1 MKDYHLIDKEYVEMM
16 NMVSSSLTQD
26 LYEFIFYLQKLDIEI
41 AAMNEANKKHKKGGN
56 YKQKVNFFFFL
67 KKILQQ

>member
-1 MKDYHLIDKEYVEMM
+1 M

-41 AAMNEANKKHKKGGN
+41 ASMNEANKKHKMGGN
-56 YKQKVNFFFFL
+56 YKQKVNICKYIF
-67 KKILQQ
+67 